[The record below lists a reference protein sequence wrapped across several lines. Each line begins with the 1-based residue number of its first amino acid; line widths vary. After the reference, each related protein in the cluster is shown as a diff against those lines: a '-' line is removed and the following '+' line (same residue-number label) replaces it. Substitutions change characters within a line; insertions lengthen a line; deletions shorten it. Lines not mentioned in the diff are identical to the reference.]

1 MRDRN
6 HRLFEWWVGWW
17 ARHLLLEATKR
28 DINIF
33 VFSPPPFFLLY
44 FHRRTKIITV
54 DRQLFFQ
61 VTNSYTSNTLFVTSY
76 CTAKRPTTCKNGRP
90 SWKWCLRTRHLLFLL
105 RVVPAVC
112 CYAAL
117 TPTSSCAAN
126 KTARW
131 IKRRTKTND
140 GLIMS
145 CFWETVA
152 LASGTSVV
160 ILRQP
165 AFENS

>member
-1 MRDRN
+1 MVSWLMGIFCWKPRN
-6 HRLFEWWVGWW
+6 GTL
-17 ARHLLLEATKR
+17 T
-28 DINIF
+28 
-33 VFSPPPFFLLY
+33 FSCSPLPPFFLLY